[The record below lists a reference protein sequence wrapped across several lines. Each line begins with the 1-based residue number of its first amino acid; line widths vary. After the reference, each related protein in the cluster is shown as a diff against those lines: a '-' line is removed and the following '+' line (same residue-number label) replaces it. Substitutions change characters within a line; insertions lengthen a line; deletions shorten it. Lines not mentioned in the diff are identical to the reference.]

1 MNAPIIGAGAWAP
14 DVAVTLDVLA
24 AEIELSA
31 ARCIFLDRIIA
42 EVMDGLP
49 EAERGRLLEGLHA
62 VDLLSQHLTSLSTFA
77 RGVSAASPEGVAV
90 PVSAALAE
98 ITLGAL
104 VERMTAGLGGSVD
117 DDWGAPADNGDVDLF

>member
-42 EVMDGLP
+42 EAGCWKACTP
-49 EAERGRLLEGLHA
+49 
-62 VDLLSQHLTSLSTFA
+62 STCS
-77 RGVSAASPEGVAV
+77 RS
-90 PVSAALAE
+90 
-98 ITLGAL
+98 T
-104 VERMTAGLGGSVD
+104 
-117 DDWGAPADNGDVDLF
+117 